1 MEVVG
6 DTAGS
11 PVTVY
16 MEVVGD
22 TAGSPVYSVY
32 RGGGRYCRKSSGPC
46 I

>member
-11 PVTVY
+11 PVN
-16 MEVVGD
+16 
-22 TAGSPVYSVY
+22 SVY
-32 RGGGRYCRKSSGPC
+32 RGGGSYDRKSSGQC